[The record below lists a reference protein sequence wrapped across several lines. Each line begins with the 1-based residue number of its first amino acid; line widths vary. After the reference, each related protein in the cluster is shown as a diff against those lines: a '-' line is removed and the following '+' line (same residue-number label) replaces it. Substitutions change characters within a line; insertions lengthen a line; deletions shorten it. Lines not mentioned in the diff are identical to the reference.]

1 MFVVMLIGSFG
12 ESALPHAGR
21 DDSARR
27 TAVDAGIRPHAGK
40 TFLRVSRFVP
50 PLTMNDVKES
60 FFSAGAIRST
70 GAGGEGDFATVIRL
84 SGNIRA
90 ETNMR

>member
-1 MFVVMLIGSFG
+1 MVRLENQLHRTLGAMILRG
-12 ESALPHAGR
+12 ERQLTLAHV
-21 DDSARR
+21 R
-27 TAVDAGIRPHAGK
+27 TLVKR
-40 TFLRVSRFVP
+40 FLRVSRFVP